1 MPRRIA
7 RGRTSRSLRRE
18 RSFCFERLEE
28 RALLAVSP
36 ALLNSWFVSGQ
47 GQFAKVYVGQPGGTV
62 VGPSTTWTTQSSQVI
77 GDVQKV
83 SFSNST
89 NTVYVNTPDLASY
102 VMGAW
107 WGDAAHTTPFQNL
120 PKDQNAIYKIK
131 LNETYPSVT
140 HSLAGG
146 GAVGIAVNGVSL
158 FNTGDAFSYS
168 HATSSEV
175 GPPSGDGLFNRLAA
189 AVEAVTFDVGNGH
202 QPGNGEYHYHEDPI
216 ALRAQLDDNVDY
228 VGTTNYFPYDP
239 AVYYLTRGEGLDG
252 DFSERTTGL
261 HHSAIIGWAF
271 DGYPIYGPYGYS
283 DPNDPNSA
291 ITRMESSFALRSITT
306 RTTLPGWAAQL
317 SGAKLGTSATGTSAD
332 GVYTMTPTQQS
343 QYAGPAVSANYPLGR
358 YGEDYA
364 YTPGSGN
371 LDQFNGRWCR
381 TPEFPNGTYAYFT
394 TIDAAGEP
402 AFPYIIGRQYYGQ
415 TNGSG
420 KVGSITE
427 SVTVSFN
434 LATNTA
440 PVVSGPAA
448 FSVKQSAFASLA
460 GSLQFS
466 VSDIDEATVESVALA
481 VTTGTL
487 ALDLTGPL
495 ASRVSIVSGGN
506 HAGAVTISGAVD
518 ELNAALATLTYTAP
532 SSGGSA
538 TLTVQANDGSA
549 ANNLSSAFGTTITI
563 DATNVSIAIASSAST
578 LNAGQTATITFSLSA
593 AATNFT
599 VADVSVTGG
608 ALSGFAGSGATYSAT
623 FTPTPGS
630 TTPGTLS
637 VAAGA
642 FTNAAGTP
650 NAAGSLSTPILIDTV
665 APTIAITSSAS
676 ALRAGQ
682 TATITFTLSE
692 ASTNFTAS
700 GVTVT
705 GGTLAG
711 FAGSGASYSATFTP
725 TANSTGVGTVSV
737 AAAAF
742 TDAAG
747 NPNTAG
753 SLAPSITIDT
763 VAPTISIQSSV
774 SSLTA
779 GSTANITFVLSKAS
793 TDFTAAD
800 VAVTGGALSG
810 FTGAGT
816 SYSAI
821 FTPAVTSVAPGT
833 VSVAA
838 NAFTDAAGN
847 PNTAGSLAPS
857 ISIDTVRPTV
867 VINSS
872 ALALKVGQTATI
884 GFSLSAAAT
893 NFTVADV
900 SVTGGA
906 LSGFAGSGATYSA
919 TFTPTPGSTTPGTL
933 SVAAGAFTNA
943 AGTPNAAGSL
953 STPILIDTV
962 APTIAITSSAS
973 ALRAGQT
980 ATITFTLSEA
990 STNFTASGVTVTG
1003 GTLAGFAGSGL
1014 SYSCIFTP
1022 TANSTGAGTVSVAA
1036 AAFTSA
1042 AGNPNAAGSLAPS
1055 ITIDTVAPTISITG
1069 NKATLK
1075 AGETSTYTF
1084 TLSKPS
1090 TTFTASDVYATN
1102 GTVSGFT
1109 AISSTVYTCTFTPKP
1124 DFTGTGYVVV
1134 YDNTF
1139 TDLAG
1144 NGNRSPNS
1152 YLISFVSIDTFPP
1165 TAQISSSKTSLGAG
1179 EASIYT
1185 ITLSKPSTTFTAS
1198 DVYPVNGTVSAF
1210 TAISSTVYTCTYTPA
1225 ANFAGTGYVVV
1236 YDNTFTDLAGNG
1248 NKSAN
1253 GYQISYVSID
1263 TVQPTAQISSSKT
1276 SLGAGESSTYTITLS
1291 KPSTTFTASDV
1302 YATNGTVSGFTA
1314 ISSTAISRTV
1324 YTCTYTPNTNFTG
1337 TGYVVVYD
1345 NTFTD
1350 LAGNGNTSAN
1360 GYLISFVSIDT
1371 VVPPTV
1377 SITSGTTSLKAGD
1390 TTLYTFTLSAPSST
1404 FTASDVYPTNGTV
1417 SGFTALSST
1426 AYTCTFTPKASFTGT
1441 GYVVVYDNTF
1451 TDSTGHGNRSPTGST
1466 ISTLAIDTVVL
1477 LNPTLTITG
1486 NMPNLKAGETATY
1499 TFTLSK
1505 PSTNFTASDVQVLYG
1520 TLSSFTKVSS
1530 TVYTAKFTPNLRTTN
1545 TGFVRVNDGTFT
1557 DSLGNANKNPTGSGS
1572 VISSVSIDTAHK
1584 R

>member
-7 RGRTSRSLRRE
+7 RGRTGSLRRE
-18 RSFCFERLEE
+18 RSFCFEWLEE

-62 VGPSTTWTTQSSQVI
+62 VGPSTTWTTQSSPVI

-216 ALRAQLDDNVDY
+216 ALRAQLNDNVDY

-283 DPNDPNSA
+283 DPNDPTSA

-306 RTTLPGWAAQL
+306 RTTLPSWAAQL

-549 ANNLSSAFGTTITI
+549 ANNLSSAFETTITI

-578 LNAGQTATITFSLSA
+578 LNAGQTATIT
-593 AATNFT
+593 
-599 VADVSVTGG
+599 
-608 ALSGFAGSGATYSAT
+608 
-623 FTPTPGS
+623 
-630 TTPGTLS
+630 
-637 VAAGA
+637 
-642 FTNAAGTP
+642 
-650 NAAGSLSTPILIDTV
+650 
-665 APTIAITSSAS
+665 
-676 ALRAGQ
+676 
-682 TATITFTLSE
+682 
-692 ASTNFTAS
+692 
-700 GVTVT
+700 
-705 GGTLAG
+705 
-711 FAGSGASYSATFTP
+711 
-725 TANSTGVGTVSV
+725 
-737 AAAAF
+737 
-742 TDAAG
+742 
-747 NPNTAG
+747 
-753 SLAPSITIDT
+753 
-763 VAPTISIQSSV
+763 
-774 SSLTA
+774 
-779 GSTANITFVLSKAS
+779 
-793 TDFTAAD
+793 
-800 VAVTGGALSG
+800 
-810 FTGAGT
+810 
-816 SYSAI
+816 
-821 FTPAVTSVAPGT
+821 
-833 VSVAA
+833 
-838 NAFTDAAGN
+838 
-847 PNTAGSLAPS
+847 
-857 ISIDTVRPTV
+857 
-867 VINSS
+867 
-872 ALALKVGQTATI
+872 
-884 GFSLSAAAT
+884 
-893 NFTVADV
+893 
-900 SVTGGA
+900 
-906 LSGFAGSGATYSA
+906 
-919 TFTPTPGSTTPGTL
+919 
-933 SVAAGAFTNA
+933 
-943 AGTPNAAGSL
+943 
-953 STPILIDTV
+953 
-962 APTIAITSSAS
+962 
-973 ALRAGQT
+973 
-980 ATITFTLSEA
+980 
-990 STNFTASGVTVTG
+990 
-1003 GTLAGFAGSGL
+1003 
-1014 SYSCIFTP
+1014 
-1022 TANSTGAGTVSVAA
+1022 
-1036 AAFTSA
+1036 
-1042 AGNPNAAGSLAPS
+1042 
-1055 ITIDTVAPTISITG
+1055 
-1069 NKATLK
+1069 
-1075 AGETSTYTF
+1075 
-1084 TLSKPS
+1084 
-1090 TTFTASDVYATN
+1090 
-1102 GTVSGFT
+1102 
-1109 AISSTVYTCTFTPKP
+1109 
-1124 DFTGTGYVVV
+1124 
-1134 YDNTF
+1134 
-1139 TDLAG
+1139 
-1144 NGNRSPNS
+1144 
-1152 YLISFVSIDTFPP
+1152 
-1165 TAQISSSKTSLGAG
+1165 
-1179 EASIYT
+1179 
-1185 ITLSKPSTTFTAS
+1185 
-1198 DVYPVNGTVSAF
+1198 
-1210 TAISSTVYTCTYTPA
+1210 
-1225 ANFAGTGYVVV
+1225 
-1236 YDNTFTDLAGNG
+1236 
-1248 NKSAN
+1248 
-1253 GYQISYVSID
+1253 
-1263 TVQPTAQISSSKT
+1263 
-1276 SLGAGESSTYTITLS
+1276 
-1291 KPSTTFTASDV
+1291 
-1302 YATNGTVSGFTA
+1302 
-1314 ISSTAISRTV
+1314 
-1324 YTCTYTPNTNFTG
+1324 
-1337 TGYVVVYD
+1337 
-1345 NTFTD
+1345 
-1350 LAGNGNTSAN
+1350 
-1360 GYLISFVSIDT
+1360 
-1371 VVPPTV
+1371 
-1377 SITSGTTSLKAGD
+1377 
-1390 TTLYTFTLSAPSST
+1390 
-1404 FTASDVYPTNGTV
+1404 
-1417 SGFTALSST
+1417 
-1426 AYTCTFTPKASFTGT
+1426 
-1441 GYVVVYDNTF
+1441 
-1451 TDSTGHGNRSPTGST
+1451 
-1466 ISTLAIDTVVL
+1466 
-1477 LNPTLTITG
+1477 
-1486 NMPNLKAGETATY
+1486 
-1499 TFTLSK
+1499 
-1505 PSTNFTASDVQVLYG
+1505 
-1520 TLSSFTKVSS
+1520 
-1530 TVYTAKFTPNLRTTN
+1530 
-1545 TGFVRVNDGTFT
+1545 
-1557 DSLGNANKNPTGSGS
+1557 
-1572 VISSVSIDTAHK
+1572 
-1584 R
+1584 